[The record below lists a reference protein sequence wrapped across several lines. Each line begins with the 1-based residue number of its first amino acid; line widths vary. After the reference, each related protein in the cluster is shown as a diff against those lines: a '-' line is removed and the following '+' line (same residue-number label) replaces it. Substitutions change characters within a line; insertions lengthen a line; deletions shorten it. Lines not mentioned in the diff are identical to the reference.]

1 MSKQMPFLL
10 EACGDFNCVDSY
22 FTERSKLKSFLLIYT
37 IAGKGLLR
45 YRNVEVELV
54 ANSCVFIDCME
65 YHYYKTVKDCNWEFY
80 YFHLNG
86 ICAKNYFELINDKTL
101 TVVSLQSSTGA
112 KEMMREMFDLS
123 LKNSELVDLKLS
135 LRISELL
142 TLMIEEKQ
150 SDRKTQRTLHKADIE
165 CARAFIDAQ
174 YNQAIDITT
183 IAKSVSISKYYFIKL
198 FKELLGQTPYDY
210 LTEVRI
216 NTSKRLLLETER
228 SISEVSKEVGY
239 QDQNN
244 FIKLFKKRTGLTPL
258 KFRNKARAQL

>member
-1 MSKQMPFLL
+1 
-10 EACGDFNCVDSY
+10 
-22 FTERSKLKSFLLIYT
+22 
-37 IAGKGLLR
+37 
-45 YRNVEVELV
+45 
-54 ANSCVFIDCME
+54 
-65 YHYYKTVKDCNWEFY
+65 
-80 YFHLNG
+80 
-86 ICAKNYFELINDKTL
+86 
-101 TVVSLQSSTGA
+101 
-112 KEMMREMFDLS
+112 MMREMFDLS

-165 CARAFIDAQ
+165 RARAFIDAQ
-174 YNQAIDITT
+174 FSQALDIAT

-216 NTSKRLLLETER
+216 NTSKRLLFESEM
-228 SISEVSKEVGY
+228 SMSEVAKEVGY

-244 FIKLFKKRTGLTPL
+244 FIKLFKKRTGMTPL
-258 KFRNKARAQL
+258 KFRTKARAQL